1 MTFARSLSI
10 KSELTE
16 DISREVR
23 KLGIRIDQGVVLGTP
38 VDTGRARANWLVG
51 IGTAPVGTTEN
62 LDQVGNASIQAAV
75 SIIGNYPA
83 DKLPDLWIVNNLP
96 YIDRL
101 NDGWSERSN
110 PRIKWVEAAIDR
122 ALENG

>member
-51 IGTAPVGTTEN
+51 IGTAPAGTTES
-62 LDQVGNASIQAAV
+62 LDQGGNSSIQTAISV
-75 SIIGNYPA
+75 IGNYPA
-83 DKLPDLWIVNNLP
+83 DKLPALWIVNNLP
-96 YIDRL
+96 YIGRL
-101 NDGWSERSN
+101 NDGSSEQA
-110 PRIKWVEAAIDR
+110 PAKFVEAAIDR
-122 ALENG
+122 ALANG

>member
-1 MTFARSLSI
+1 MSFSRSLSI

-51 IGTAPVGTTEN
+51 IGTAPAGTTEN
-62 LDQVGNASIQAAV
+62 LDQGGNASIQAAV
-75 SIIGNYPA
+75 SVIGNYPA

-96 YIDRL
+96 YIGRL
-101 NDGWSERSN
+101 NDGSSEQA
-110 PRIKWVEAAIDR
+110 PAKFVEAAIDR
-122 ALENG
+122 ALANG